1 MSAEALPGGRTADFS
16 MSNTAPFERFP
27 YPRQLV
33 VGVFRHEE
41 DLQRALE
48 ALERAGFEPE
58 RREVLH
64 GEQDARSLDVSGE
77 AHGFRGHVMRLLQAA
92 SSEDLDHVRRHAEH
106 LRAGHYVLA
115 VAVGDDEQAKQRAA
129 GAMRDSRG
137 EFLNYYADN
146 YIESLDV
153 R

>member
-1 MSAEALPGGRTADFS
+1 

-33 VGVFRHEE
+33 VGVFRDEE
-41 DLQRALE
+41 DVQRAIE
-48 ALERAGFEPE
+48 ALARAGVGPE
-58 RREVLH
+58 HREVLH

-77 AHGFRGHVMRLLQAA
+77 AHGFRGHVIRLLQAA
-92 SSEDLDHVRRHAEH
+92 SGEDLEHARRHAEH
-106 LRAGHYVLA
+106 MRSGHYVLA
-115 VAVGDDEQAKQRAA
+115 VAVGEDEQAKQRAA
-129 GAMRDSRG
+129 GIMRESGG

-146 YIESLDV
+146 YIESLDA